1 MVCKHRGNTWFLGLS
16 RVLITYNICPPG
28 DRNSY
33 ALVFITS
40 IIINQDQIWCV
51 NIWANTSFLGPSWVL
66 ITYNICP
73 PGNTTTIGKRSTDQ
87 PCLSF
92 VRSSSGLFKC
102 WLRWTESNTWLRW
115 TESNDLPVSINRYK
129 NMRVF
134 FFRFCSFVSMCYRAD
149 AVKTKLTRTVL
160 PKTAILPH
168 TYGERRF
175 VWGALRF
182 RREGPQ
188 HSCPPP
194 KCFRRTRLLDE
205 WSTQNQPLYRWD
217 IFCLRGQ
224 APKLRN

>member
-28 DRNSY
+28 NRNSY

-115 TESNDLPVSINRYK
+115 TESNDLPVSINRYM

-134 FFRFCSFVSMCYRAD
+134 IFSFLFFRFDVLSGRCGKN
-149 AVKTKLTRTVL
+149 KT
-160 PKTAILPH
+160 
-168 TYGERRF
+168 Y
-175 VWGALRF
+175 
-182 RREGPQ
+182 
-188 HSCPPP
+188 SYC
-194 KCFRRTRLLDE
+194 
-205 WSTQNQPLYRWD
+205 
-217 IFCLRGQ
+217 
-224 APKLRN
+224 APKNGHTSTYIRRKTLRVRRATI